1 MKKATAGSM
10 GRRELL
16 VRTAPACAMA
26 CLGLGRAPGLAAALS
41 GSPFQEIH
49 KFDQEMDRGF
59 TNKQFAEV
67 MNRGTFQMIRTLQ
80 QDLGDRE
87 TVRLLNL
94 NSDEIGRQQGKAHA
108 ESVPD
113 LSFEN
118 FVSVF
123 RRMADGSFL
132 TGEVVEDTEK
142 VFEMKVTECLS
153 ATVFREAG
161 FEGDLGHAAV
171 CNMDYSWPPEFNP
184 DFKMERS
191 KTLMQGHDCCNHRY
205 IDTAID
211 SPGPA

>member
-26 CLGLGRAPGLAAALS
+26 CLGLGRVPGLAGALTD
-41 GSPFQEIH
+41 PAFQETH
-49 KFDQEMDRGF
+49 KFDEKMDR
-59 TNKQFAEV
+59 QFSTRELAEAS
-67 MNRGTFQMIRTLQ
+67 NRSLFPLIRTLRKEM
-80 QDLGDRE
+80 DDPE
-87 TVRLLNL
+87 VIRLLNL

-108 ESVPD
+108 QAVPD
-113 LSFEN
+113 TSFES

-123 RRMADGSFL
+123 RQMISGSSL
-132 TGEVVEDTEK
+132 TGEVVEETETA
-142 VFEMKVTECLS
+142 FELNITECIW

-161 FEGDLGHAAV
+161 LAGDIGHAAV
-171 CNMDYSWPPEFNP
+171 CNMDYSWPPAFNP

-205 IDTAID
+205 IDTANE
-211 SPGPA
+211 

>member
-1 MKKATAGSM
+1 MKKAAAASI

-26 CLGLGRAPGLAAALS
+26 CLGLGRVPGLAGAVL
-41 GSPFQEIH
+41 GLPCQEVH
-49 KFDQEMDRGF
+49 KFDKKMDREL

-67 MNRGTFQMIRTLQ
+67 MNRGTFQMIKTLR
-80 QDLGDRE
+80 QDLGDVE

-94 NSDEIGRQQGKAHA
+94 SSDEIGRQQGKAHA

-113 LSFEN
+113 TSFEN

-123 RRMADGSFL
+123 RQMANGSFL

-142 VFEMKVTECLS
+142 VFEMKVTECLG
-153 ATVFREAG
+153 ATVFQEAG
-161 FEGDLGHAAV
+161 LAGEIGHAAV
-171 CNMDYSWPPEFNP
+171 CNMDYTWPPAFNP

-205 IDTAID
+205 INTALE
-211 SPGPA
+211 